1 MNDDLASKQAYLR
14 ENVLETG
21 YDADEFMA
29 FLQLRKGENGLDLN
43 NWKMN
48 ELISVVE
55 DFIKSKNNI
64 SSSQNQE
71 KNNEFENEQNIQP
84 DNHINDIINND
95 ISNNINNA
103 PKISLEE
110 DDSYI
115 GKCLANEITSFSNIE
130 NLKVKLSSP
139 KKVEGK
145 MFQKAFISYVVTT
158 EPFDY
163 ITNKRYSDF
172 VWLKKVL
179 SLIYINCVIPPLCKK
194 NFSDRFTEPLIEKRM
209 RSIEK
214 FMNGILEHPLMKNS
228 EVIKDFLSVT
238 NTREYNKIIE
248 KYNKI
253 KKAPSIVRQIKTIN
267 GETDIGIN
275 QEKEIYFDN
284 IKNYV
289 KGNYQLLQK
298 ITKGYKSMMNIMQQL
313 SNKMKDISKLWKLV
327 LDKSIKYSDSHNTSE
342 TFNIMS
348 KLMED
353 WSEIQKS
360 QLKVINVNIREYFRY
375 VKNEFNGLKEMSD
388 KVQAAKNNYIKFKE
402 KLLKTKESL
411 FEKQDHNTW
420 QLKEEDKQ
428 NIANL
433 LKNKEFAF
441 SRMLPQDTSKLKE
454 YKNFYGCMLNSL
466 ISEFERIRKVN
477 AKRHKNNTTSFV
489 RDLSSELTNLHVC
502 LADRLSEFYEL
513 KDDKD
518 IYYVNSNVLSK
529 QVESVPEIL
538 DENNNNNE
546 INNNVENNIDIHENN
561 VNTNEINN
569 IEIKNNNNE
578 NNNIN
583 EDIAKDFEKVDYK
596 DCIDNNNLEIDK
608 KNNKNKKS
616 ETKKEK
622 EIKKKSSE
630 NNIKNNIKKI
640 KEENNNIINNIIENK
655 DIENNII
662 KKENLIENKEDKKD
676 DINNKNSKKNDINN
690 NIEKKEEK
698 NEVIKEINKDDNK
711 EIKKEEKKEM
721 IKEDGKE
728 DNKEENKDEKK
739 KENKEDNKKENKDEM
754 KKENKEDNK
763 EENKDE
769 KKKEN
774 KEEKKEEMKKEK
786 EEEKND
792 KHINNK
798 EINNIKKDENELKE
812 NTKVKQKDEDK
823 KEIEVKEE
831 IKKEENINNKDEI
844 NKNEENKK

>member
-71 KNNEFENEQNIQP
+71 ENNEFENEKNIQP

-110 DDSYI
+110 GDSYI

-145 MFQKAFISYVVTT
+145 MFQKAFISYLVTT

-313 SNKMKDISKLWKLV
+313 
-327 LDKSIKYSDSHNTSE
+327 IK
-342 TFNIMS
+342 
-348 KLMED
+348 
-353 WSEIQKS
+353 
-360 QLKVINVNIREYFRY
+360 
-375 VKNEFNGLKEMSD
+375 
-388 KVQAAKNNYIKFKE
+388 
-402 KLLKTKESL
+402 
-411 FEKQDHNTW
+411 
-420 QLKEEDKQ
+420 
-428 NIANL
+428 
-433 LKNKEFAF
+433 
-441 SRMLPQDTSKLKE
+441 
-454 YKNFYGCMLNSL
+454 
-466 ISEFERIRKVN
+466 
-477 AKRHKNNTTSFV
+477 
-489 RDLSSELTNLHVC
+489 
-502 LADRLSEFYEL
+502 
-513 KDDKD
+513 
-518 IYYVNSNVLSK
+518 
-529 QVESVPEIL
+529 
-538 DENNNNNE
+538 
-546 INNNVENNIDIHENN
+546 
-561 VNTNEINN
+561 
-569 IEIKNNNNE
+569 
-578 NNNIN
+578 
-583 EDIAKDFEKVDYK
+583 
-596 DCIDNNNLEIDK
+596 
-608 KNNKNKKS
+608 
-616 ETKKEK
+616 
-622 EIKKKSSE
+622 
-630 NNIKNNIKKI
+630 
-640 KEENNNIINNIIENK
+640 
-655 DIENNII
+655 
-662 KKENLIENKEDKKD
+662 
-676 DINNKNSKKNDINN
+676 
-690 NIEKKEEK
+690 
-698 NEVIKEINKDDNK
+698 
-711 EIKKEEKKEM
+711 
-721 IKEDGKE
+721 
-728 DNKEENKDEKK
+728 
-739 KENKEDNKKENKDEM
+739 
-754 KKENKEDNK
+754 
-763 EENKDE
+763 
-769 KKKEN
+769 
-774 KEEKKEEMKKEK
+774 
-786 EEEKND
+786 
-792 KHINNK
+792 
-798 EINNIKKDENELKE
+798 
-812 NTKVKQKDEDK
+812 
-823 KEIEVKEE
+823 
-831 IKKEENINNKDEI
+831 
-844 NKNEENKK
+844 

>member
-388 KVQAAKNNYIKFKE
+388 KFK
-402 KLLKTKESL
+402 L
-411 FEKQDHNTW
+411 Q
-420 QLKEEDKQ
+420 
-428 NIANL
+428 
-433 LKNKEFAF
+433 
-441 SRMLPQDTSKLKE
+441 
-454 YKNFYGCMLNSL
+454 
-466 ISEFERIRKVN
+466 
-477 AKRHKNNTTSFV
+477 
-489 RDLSSELTNLHVC
+489 
-502 LADRLSEFYEL
+502 
-513 KDDKD
+513 
-518 IYYVNSNVLSK
+518 
-529 QVESVPEIL
+529 
-538 DENNNNNE
+538 
-546 INNNVENNIDIHENN
+546 
-561 VNTNEINN
+561 
-569 IEIKNNNNE
+569 
-578 NNNIN
+578 
-583 EDIAKDFEKVDYK
+583 
-596 DCIDNNNLEIDK
+596 
-608 KNNKNKKS
+608 
-616 ETKKEK
+616 
-622 EIKKKSSE
+622 
-630 NNIKNNIKKI
+630 KI
-640 KEENNNIINNIIENK
+640 II
-655 DIENNII
+655 
-662 KKENLIENKEDKKD
+662 
-676 DINNKNSKKNDINN
+676 
-690 NIEKKEEK
+690 
-698 NEVIKEINKDDNK
+698 
-711 EIKKEEKKEM
+711 
-721 IKEDGKE
+721 
-728 DNKEENKDEKK
+728 
-739 KENKEDNKKENKDEM
+739 
-754 KKENKEDNK
+754 
-763 EENKDE
+763 
-769 KKKEN
+769 
-774 KEEKKEEMKKEK
+774 
-786 EEEKND
+786 
-792 KHINNK
+792 
-798 EINNIKKDENELKE
+798 
-812 NTKVKQKDEDK
+812 
-823 KEIEVKEE
+823 
-831 IKKEENINNKDEI
+831 
-844 NKNEENKK
+844 